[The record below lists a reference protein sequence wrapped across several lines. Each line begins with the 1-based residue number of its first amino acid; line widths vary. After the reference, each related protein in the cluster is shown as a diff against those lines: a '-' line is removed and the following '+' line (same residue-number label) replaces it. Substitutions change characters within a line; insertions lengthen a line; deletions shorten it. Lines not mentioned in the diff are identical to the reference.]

1 VVVKLN
7 YSEEEL
13 EFYSNIS
20 ESTLA
25 LLGLQEIS
33 YALAKHALEKRKQQA
48 INKLTQNAK
57 THQLADQQNISNMAN
72 SISNVQNAKGFKK
85 KLNAAID
92 GLGAFTSNTFTIN
105 HHAQVERDATKHGN
119 GLFHAAKAGKKA
131 WDLHRAIER
140 KEARSPGWKES
151 TKNAHDYSKP
161 KFAIPKIGEGAK
173 EYSEKMK
180 KGLPVNGSGS
190 TKRQVSEKDVPEFI
204 RKKYDETSKLD
215 KNPAM
220 KSSDEVK
227 KHLFELKKNKEKL
240 PLSDKKILKAK
251 KE

>member
-1 VVVKLN
+1 MELHL
-7 YSEEEL
+7 SEEEL
-13 EFYSNIS
+13 EFYSSLS

-48 INKLTQNAK
+48 VNKLNKNAQA
-57 THQLADQQNISNMAN
+57 HQAFDQHNMSTMAN
-72 SISNVQNAKGFKK
+72 TVSNVQNAKGFKNKLK
-85 KLNAAID
+85 KGIEGATALAAH
-92 GLGAFTSNTFTIN
+92 GMSWNS
-105 HHAQVERDATKHGN
+105 HAQVEANATKKGN

-151 TKNAHDYSKP
+151 TKDAHDYSKP

-180 KGLPVNGSGS
+180 KRLPVNGSGS
-190 TKRQVSEKDVPEFI
+190 TTRQVSEKDVPEAI
-204 RKKYDETSKLD
+204 RKRYDESSKLN

-240 PLSDKKILKAK
+240 PISDKKILKAK

>member
-1 VVVKLN
+1 MQL
-7 YSEEEL
+7 YLSEEEL
-13 EFYSNIS
+13 EFYSSLS

-48 INKLTQNAK
+48 VDKLTRNAK
-57 THQLADQQNISNMAN
+57 AHQLADQHNISSMAN
-72 SISNVQNAKGFKK
+72 AVNNVQNAKGFKN
-85 KLNAAID
+85 KLKAGIE
-92 GLGAFTSNTFTIN
+92 GASAVSNSIFTIN
-105 HHAQVERDATKHGN
+105 HHGAVEAHATKKGH

-151 TKNAHDYSKP
+151 TKDAHDYNKP

-190 TKRQVSEKDVPEFI
+190 TKRQVSEKDVPEAI
-204 RKKYDETSKLD
+204 RKKYDETSKLN

-227 KHLFELKKNKEKL
+227 KHLFELKKYKEKS
-240 PLSDKKILKAK
+240 PISDKKILKAK